1 MSIIIEKFKHFVV
14 CLLHTEIWEMV
25 YSKALIPLKRY
36 MPIFGAPVSGRF
48 NFGFENMIYQ
58 WYVVVSSKGLLRYAD
73 LHNSD
78 DPFKH
83 GKNPANSYFYLK
95 STIILCFL
103 HSPAGVSMSFRSYT
117 YKSIWSCLV
126 TTFPTRFRLYWNIVT
141 GPFMILIKKQYNSS
155 VNF

>member
-1 MSIIIEKFKHFVV
+1 MV

-25 YSKALIPLKRY
+25 YSKALISLKRY
-36 MPIFGAPVSGRF
+36 IPIFGAPVSGRF

-58 WYVVVSSKGLLRYAD
+58 WYLVASTKVLLRYAD

-78 DPFKH
+78 DPFKY
-83 GKNPANSYFYLK
+83 GKKPANSYFYLK
-95 STIILCFL
+95 FTISYVSCTHPQVFL
-103 HSPAGVSMSFRSYT
+103 YHFVHT
-117 YKSIWSCLV
+117 HNKSIWSCLV

-141 GPFMILIKKQYNSS
+141 GPFTILIKKQYNSS